1 MTRSASQSSGVAS
14 VLDLSQIPDCQR
26 TDHHLLDLLPVRHK
40 THTDRHQHQLKNHT
54 DHPKLN
60 RFRFHQARL
69 VLQVPPALL
78 ILMVHLLRLEALMER
93 LLKLKQLTHMVH
105 PLLPLILME
114 LPKAMI

>member
-40 THTDRHQHQLKNHT
+40 THTD
-54 DHPKLN
+54 HPKLN
-60 RFRFHQARL
+60 RFRLHQARL